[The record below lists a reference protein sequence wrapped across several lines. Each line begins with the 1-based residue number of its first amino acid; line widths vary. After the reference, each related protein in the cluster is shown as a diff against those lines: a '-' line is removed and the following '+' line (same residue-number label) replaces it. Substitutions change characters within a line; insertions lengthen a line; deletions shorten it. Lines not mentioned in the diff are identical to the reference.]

1 MKSSKIFGNLKATI
15 IKSDTNAALPRVA
28 NCTAYWCGTG
38 GVPLLSHRCG
48 TCGDTG
54 LRVLIDSKPVFEDER
69 NYISTYL
76 RTYMLL
82 HLPALFPDICKQ
94 NNELAALET
103 ELKHVEEEFGKY
115 SKGAVPWQRDVR

>member
-1 MKSSKIFGNLKATI
+1 MKSSKIFGNPKITI
-15 IKSDTNAALPRVA
+15 TKSDTNVALPRIA
-28 NCTAYWCGTG
+28 NYTAYCYRIG

-48 TCGDTG
+48 TCGDTV

-82 HLPALFPDICKQ
+82 YLPALFPDICKQ

-103 ELKHVEEEFGKY
+103 ELKHVEEFRKY